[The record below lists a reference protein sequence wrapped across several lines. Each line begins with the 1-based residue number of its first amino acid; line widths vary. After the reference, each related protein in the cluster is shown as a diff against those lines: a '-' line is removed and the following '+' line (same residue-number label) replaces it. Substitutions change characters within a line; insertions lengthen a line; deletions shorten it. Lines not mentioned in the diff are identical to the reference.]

1 MILNIFKYGSKSF
14 ALKCKLTGNK
24 GGENAVNYVM
34 SNLDHKKNIRSVEP
48 EVLMGD
54 PELMKF
60 HLSNGR
66 FPHEYLSGVLTFTEP
81 DIDDDTLRAI
91 SSDLTRMIFPGLEEQ
106 QVAHLIVKHKDKGKT
121 EVHFIYGKEE
131 LTTGK
136 KIDPYIVNRDF
147 TKIDSWQ
154 NAINAEYDFNDPKHP
169 VNRRMI
175 SGPEKDLPSEAR
187 DIKTKINDTVEEL
200 INEGLIKDRKDLIQH
215 IEAIEGVN
223 EVSRITKNSISVKVE
238 DRKAPIRLKGKVFE
252 EGFNFEYLD
261 LTRLEKEAQ
270 DFDNDRE
277 ARAIREREI
286 AESIY
291 EHQAQEYRIK
301 YKPHQGKLLQ
311 AEFYTLVDDKIMSG
325 DITKRKDIVELLKQ
339 QDKVVDVVDTHK
351 HHISIYYEGGA
362 RPFRMSGEAYK
373 REGNIDNYL
382 KTLLGDKEINDRVLE
397 ERREEEEEFYY
408 NKEFGSIDFKR
419 MKDGRWN
426 EFAKKLKEG
435 QDIIEQFAIKYD
447 IIDRNDKTES
457 KLNLEG
463 ELTAFDLSIFEAYAD
478 EPVMI
483 ENNKNIENKKELEN
497 DRTNRNNREASERT
511 DRIVRELITRNK
523 KPRSI
528 KQYIKGTVDGLTG
541 LLRGIRS
548 QNKYDYRHIDGL
560 TRRIRGIQEVS
571 NKNRERNTG
580 IKRRTQHTLTESRNS
595 NETFKSLNRNLE
607 QEIKR
612 YRAKYGMD
620 LDNNISYSNQVK
632 IKNFK
637 RNSGIEMN

>member
-1 MILNIFKYGSKSF
+1 MILKIFKYGSKSF

-34 SNLDHKKNIRSVEP
+34 STLDHKKNIRSVDP

-66 FPHEYLSGVLTFTEP
+66 FPHEYVSGVLTFTEP

-91 SSDLTRMIFPGLEEQ
+91 SSDLTRMMFPGLKEHQ
-106 QVAHLIVKHKDKGKT
+106 IAHLIVKHKDKGKT

-136 KIDPYIVNRDF
+136 KIDPYIIDRDF

-154 NAINAEYDFNDPKHP
+154 NAINAEYNFNDPKNP
-169 VNRRMI
+169 INKRMI
-175 SGPEKDLPSEAR
+175 AEPEKDLPSQAK

-215 IEAIEGVN
+215 IEAIEGVT
-223 EVSRITKNSISVKVE
+223 EVSRVTSRNISVKVE
-238 DRKAPIRLKGKVFE
+238 DRKTPIRLKGKVFE
-252 EGFNFEYLD
+252 ESFNFDYLD
-261 LTRLEKEAQ
+261 ITRLEKEAQ
-270 DFDNDRE
+270 DFANDRE
-277 ARAIREREI
+277 ARAVREREK
-286 AESIY
+286 AKSIY
-291 EHQAQEYRIK
+291 EKQAEENRVK

-311 AEFYTLVDDKIMSG
+311 AEFYALVDDKIMSG

-382 KTLLGDKEINDRVLE
+382 KTLLDDKKDNDRILK
-397 ERREEEEEFYY
+397 ERREEQEEFYH
-408 NKEFGSIDFKR
+408 NKQFGNLNLKR
-419 MKDGRWN
+419 MKDSRWD
-426 EFAKKLKEG
+426 EFAKTLQEG
-435 QDIIEQFAIKYD
+435 QNIIEQFASKYD
-447 IIDRNDKTES
+447 IIDQEDAVDS
-457 KLNLEG
+457 KLNLDT
-463 ELTAFDLSIFEAYAD
+463 ELSPFDLSIFEAYAE
-478 EPVMI
+478 EPVMVD
-483 ENNKNIENKKELEN
+483 NKKNIENKKEKDN
-497 DRTNRNNREASERT
+497 DRDNRNDREASERT

-528 KQYIKGTVDGLTG
+528 KQYIKGTIDGITG
-541 LLRGIRS
+541 IFSGVRS
-548 QNKYDYRHIDGL
+548 KSKYDYRDID
-560 TRRIRGIQEVS
+560 RISQRVREIKEINRGNE
-571 NKNRERNTG
+571 
-580 IKRRTQHTLTESRNS
+580 RRTRHTIEKSRNS
-595 NETFKSLNRNLE
+595 NESFKSSNETLE

-612 YRAKYGMD
+612 YRAKYGFD
-620 LDNNISYSNQVK
+620 IDNNTTKTIDK
-632 IKNFK
+632 IKISKFNRK
-637 RNSGIEMN
+637 SNIEMR